1 MENDNSKVETPELNK
16 NFDNA
21 KTADS
26 AEAPVFTDNIT
37 PGEKAEQPENKD
49 KSIVEKMSIKE
60 LKDFIIKSF
69 TFFDDPRLS
78 VGKLNE
84 RLDTKEKI
92 KKAVDEG
99 VDGLN
104 LGVIEEV
111 LIANG
116 LDNHYPL
123 YYVTGRTYRGLA
135 IEFASKLCEDF
146 DCKSAGEKALA
157 QAVANA
163 YVRIME
169 LSTQMHRCIS
179 FAGAEIATK
188 QTNDYYSMI
197 GKEIDRAYRHFL
209 ATITTLK
216 QFKTPA
222 IEINLKSK
230 NTFLAQNQQL
240 NINPKEKNDE
250 NIKPK

>member
-1 MENDNSKVETPELNK
+1 MENECSKDENTKQLNET
-16 NFDNA
+16 D
-21 KTADS
+21 
-26 AEAPVFTDNIT
+26 
-37 PGEKAEQPENKD
+37 KAV
-49 KSIVEKMSIKE
+49 IEKMSIKE
-60 LKDFIIKSF
+60 LRDFIIKSF
-69 TFFDDPRLS
+69 TFGDDPRLS

-104 LGVIEEV
+104 LGEIEEV

-123 YYVTGRTYRGLA
+123 YYVTGRSYKGLA

-146 DCKSAGEKALA
+146 NCKSAGEKALA

-163 YVRIME
+163 YIRIME
-169 LSTQMHRCIS
+169 LSAQMHRCIS

-188 QTNDYYSMI
+188 HTNDYYSMI
-197 GKEIDRAYRHFL
+197 GKEIDRAYRHFI

-240 NINPKEKNDE
+240 NINPKEKNE
-250 NIKPK
+250 NIEPK